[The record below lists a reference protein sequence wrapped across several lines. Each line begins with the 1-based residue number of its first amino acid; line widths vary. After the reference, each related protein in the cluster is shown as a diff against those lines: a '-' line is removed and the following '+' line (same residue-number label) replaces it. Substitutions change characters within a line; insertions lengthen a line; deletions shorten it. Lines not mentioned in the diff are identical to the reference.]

1 MKYMLLMFGRSED
14 GRDSW
19 EELMSSWSEEDLQTH
34 IAYQQQLGEELTASG
49 ELVDGQGL
57 GGPALAKTV
66 EADGQGPPAVTDG
79 LYAESK
85 EVLAGYWM
93 VDVVSEERAIEI
105 AAKVSAAPGKGGE
118 PVRQAIQVHPVMDPS
133 GEHL

>member
-1 MKYMLLMFGRSED
+1 VKYMLLMFGSTEGWGEEMAAWPED
-14 GRDSW
+14 
-19 EELMSSWSEEDLQTH
+19 DLQEH
-34 IAYQQQLGEELTASG
+34 IAYQQRVGEELAGSG

-66 EADGQGPPAVTDG
+66 ESDGAGPPAVTDG

-93 VDVVSEERAIEI
+93 VDVEDESRAIEI
-105 AAKVSAAPGKGGE
+105 AAKVSAAPGPGGT
-118 PVRQAIQVHPVMDPS
+118 PLRQPIQVHPVLDAS
-133 GEHL
+133 GTHL

>member
-1 MKYMLLMFGRSED
+1 MKYMLLMFGAT
-14 GRDSW
+14 DSW
-19 EELMSSWSEEDLQTH
+19 GEQMAAWPEEDLQAH
-34 IAYQQQLGEELTASG
+34 IAYQQRLGEELAASG

-66 EADGQGPPAVTDG
+66 ESDGTGPPAVTDG

-93 VDVVSEERAIEI
+93 VDVDDEDRAIEI
-105 AAKVSAAPGKGGE
+105 AAKVSAAPGPGGT
-118 PVRQAIQVHPVMDPS
+118 PIRQPIQVHPVLDPS
-133 GEHL
+133 GTHL